1 MQNMKEILKKVADN
15 MTAIKNQGIDEVCPI
30 GIIDIENWEWPQG
43 VGMYGM
49 YKYYKELGETSYRD
63 YLIDWYDR
71 HITKELPEKNVNTMC
86 PMLTLAYLAEET
98 GREDYLKLCAEWA
111 EWIMNEMPRTEGGG
125 IQHIVSGEENHNQVW
140 IDTLFMTVLFLAKMG
155 LLLDKPEYIEEAKF
169 QYLFHIKYL
178 ADRDSGFWF
187 HGWTFD
193 ERHNFAKAL
202 WARGNCWYT
211 IGSVELIEMLGLEGA
226 IKRYLLNTL
235 EFQVEALAKTQDASG
250 GWHTLVDDP
259 DSYLEASAAAGF
271 GYGILKAVRLGLID
285 EKYKEIGIKALNY
298 VIDNVAED
306 GEVQNVSYGTGM
318 GRTLEAYR
326 VIPICPMTYGQ
337 SLALLILTEGVR
349 L

>member
-1 MQNMKEILKKVADN
+1 MSNMKEILKKVADN
-15 MTAIKNQGIDEVCPI
+15 MTAIKNTSIEETCPI

-63 YLIDWYDR
+63 FLISWYDR
-71 HITKELPEKNVNTMC
+71 NIKKGLPEKNVNTMC
-86 PMLTLAYLAEET
+86 PMLTLAFLAEET
-98 GREDYLKLCAEWA
+98 GRKDYLDLCSEWA
-111 EWIMNEMPRTEGGG
+111 QWVMEEMPRTEGGG

-155 LLLDKPEYIEEAKF
+155 LLINRPDYIEEAKF
-169 QYLFHIKYL
+169 QFLFHIKYL

-193 ERHNFAKAL
+193 GRHNFAKAL

-211 IGSVELIEMLGLEGA
+211 IASVELIEMLGLEGA

-235 EFQVEALAKTQDASG
+235 EFQVQALQKTQDASG
-250 GWHTLVDDP
+250 GWHTLLDDP
-259 DSYLEASAAAGF
+259 DSYLEASAVAGF

-285 EKYKEIGIKALNY
+285 KKYKEIGVKALNY
-298 VIDNVAED
+298 LIDNVAED

-318 GRTLEAYR
+318 GKTLDAYR